1 MRGKI
6 WQTFNIWHLSKFP
19 SLVVIMVIIIHFLSA
34 KQCLGLLAVDTLL
47 DPYPKA
53 SSYEKILILDIQ
65 KNISSIDVYSISSV
79 KNGTKNLH
87 KIFLKNLKT
96 ENLSLEESKFP
107 SLTFFNAMSNVKSSQ
122 LSKQRLHGLKIKAHQ
137 ASHIST
143 IQNERPLLR
152 IWGDNWEYLWI
163 ICWGIIGISLACL
176 TQSSFT
182 HFLFVGI
189 ASSSLILFSY
199 VLFLIG
205 GWWITIAPVLLILIL
220 NTIGIAAL
228 YKYNRAIHL
237 TIKIRHDLIERT
249 FETIH
254 NGPLQT
260 LAKAL
265 KLIRE
270 RNLPHDE
277 LLQELEEDLQQL
289 NHELRGIYDFL
300 QREPRLRDNSLYLGN
315 GLVVNLEDQIHEVL
329 YQVYNYTLERKLP
342 YFKTLKVKLR
352 SFESI
357 QDCHLSLSQ
366 KRGLCRFLEEA
377 LCNVGK
383 HAIGAT
389 RLEVYFT
396 KNEGYYTLKIIDN
409 GLGVTSCK
417 EGRGTQQ
424 FRNIARHIHGK
435 FRRLPISPR
444 GTLCELSWS
453 RYRHKFH
460 LCS

>member
-6 WQTFNIWHLSKFP
+6 WHTFNIWHLSKFP
-19 SLVVIMVIIIHFLSA
+19 GLVVILVIITHFVSA
-34 KQCLGLLAVDTLL
+34 TQCLELVAFDTLL
-47 DPYPKA
+47 APYPKA
-53 SSYEKILILDIQ
+53 SSSETVLILDIQ
-65 KNISSIDVYSISSV
+65 KNISSIDIDPIPSV
-79 KNGTKNLH
+79 KIGTKNLR

-96 ENLSLEESKFP
+96 ENFQSEESKFLSP
-107 SLTFFNAMSNVKSSQ
+107 ASFNAISNVKSSS
-122 LSKQRLHGLKIKAHQ
+122 LSKKRLHGLKIQTHKT
-137 ASHIST
+137 SHIST

-163 ICWGIIGISLACL
+163 ICWGIIGITLACL
-176 TQSSFT
+176 TQSSFM

-199 VLFLIG
+199 VIFFIG
-205 GWWITIAPVLLILIL
+205 GWWITIAPVLLILLL

-270 RNLPHDE
+270 RNLPPDE

-289 NHELRGIYDFL
+289 NHELRGIYEFL
-300 QREPRLRDNSLYLGN
+300 QREPRVRDNSLYLGN

-357 QDCHLSLSQ
+357 QDCRLSLSQ

-409 GLGVTSCK
+409 GLGVKSCK

-435 FRRLPISPR
+435 FRRLPISPK
-444 GTLCELSWS
+444 GTLCELSWP
-453 RYRHKFH
+453 RNRHKFN